1 MAQLPKKM
9 TLSLDKRLGRLR
21 VTVTGLESGRGTGTT
36 ETSPLESAAVVV
48 AGAASS
54 YLKEERPAI
63 QLYIP
68 NNDSH

>member
-21 VTVTGLESGRGTGTT
+21 VTGLESGRGTGTT